1 MERGTEAQK
10 KGTLSILMQFQYGQG
25 KDKEG
30 FLTNGSRFRSR
41 AIVCSKNLKGM
52 ENYSFKTNLEEH
64 RWRQLGAEKR
74 LRQNRGYP

>member
-41 AIVCSKNLKGM
+41 AILCSR
-52 ENYSFKTNLEEH
+52 NLEVENN
-64 RWRQLGAEKR
+64 
-74 LRQNRGYP
+74 LRERNPGRTPLETTRRGKEA